1 MYRFS
6 IGNENW
12 ILRFSPN
19 ITMGDDSKQ
28 AIVKCILQLGKELP
42 TFSHGES
49 FVIMNKSIGLIVLL
63 IEKIPSMILTV
74 CNIIEKDKWYVQ
86 QDDKINKYSFLQ

>member
-19 ITMGDDSKQ
+19 IVLEEKEKETIIKG
-28 AIVKCILQLGKELP
+28 ILQLGKELS
-42 TFSHGES
+42 TLSHGQS
-49 FVIMNKSIGLIVLL
+49 FVIMNELMGLIVFNV
-63 IEKIPSMILTV
+63 EKIPSFILTV
-74 CNIIEKDKWYVQ
+74 SNQVEKEKWYVQ
-86 QDDKINKYSFLQ
+86 DKKGIRSFL

>member
-19 ITMGDDSKQ
+19 VVLEEKEKEIIIKG
-28 AIVKCILQLGKELP
+28 ILQLGKVLS
-42 TFSHGES
+42 TLSHGQS
-49 FVIMNKSIGLIVLL
+49 FVIMNESMGLIVFNV
-63 IEKIPSMILTV
+63 EKIPSFILTV
-74 CNIIEKDKWYVQ
+74 SNRVEKEKWYVQ
-86 QDDKINKYSFLQ
+86 EEKGIRPFL